1 MFAQTCFATALPVMT
16 IATRTMATTRTDG
29 QVVAGRTVEGVWH
42 GGYHCSVAA
51 GSFTIE
57 VDEPEEVGG
66 TDLGPQPTD
75 LFLASVASCYT
86 LAISHA
92 ARKRSIDLTELSVR
106 VTGEYDGLQFGA
118 VHVEA
123 RIGAPEA
130 ELERLVEAAERVC
143 YVTNT
148 LRSGLRLT
156 TQAVCSTAVPTDG
169 SEFS

>member
-1 MFAQTCFATALPVMT
+1 M
-16 IATRTMATTRTDG
+16 
-29 QVVAGRTVEGVWH
+29 
-42 GGYHCSVAA
+42 
-51 GSFTIE
+51 
-57 VDEPEEVGG
+57 
-66 TDLGPQPTD
+66 
-75 LFLASVASCYT
+75 
-86 LAISHA
+86 
-92 ARKRSIDLTELSVR
+92 
-106 VTGEYDGLQFGA
+106 QFGA

>member
-1 MFAQTCFATALPVMT
+1 
-16 IATRTMATTRTDG
+16 MATTRTDG
-29 QVVAGRTVEGVWH
+29 QVVAGRSVEGVWH
-42 GGYHCSVAA
+42 GGYHCSVEA

-75 LFLASVASCYT
+75 LFLASIASCYT
-86 LAISHA
+86 LALSYA
-92 ARKRSIDLTELSVR
+92 ARKRSIELTDLSVR
-106 VTGEYDGLQFGA
+106 ATGEYDGLQFGA

-148 LRSGLRLT
+148 LRSGVRLT
-156 TQAVCSTAVPTDG
+156 TQAVSSTAVPTDG